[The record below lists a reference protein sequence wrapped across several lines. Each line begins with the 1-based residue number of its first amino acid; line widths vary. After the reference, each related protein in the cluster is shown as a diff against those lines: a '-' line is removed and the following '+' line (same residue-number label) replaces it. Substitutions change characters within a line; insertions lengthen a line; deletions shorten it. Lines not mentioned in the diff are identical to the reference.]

1 MDFSNIKLSIG
12 IVIAIIAQAFGI
24 IWYVAQ
30 LDSTVGNL
38 SSTVDI
44 IQEEKTTVDVAVL
57 QNDIEALKEKIAQSV
72 DSSDLEEAIEELEDE
87 MVKLNTRSA
96 LMENEMRTIMSDH
109 DGINKVLQD
118 MGKSGYGDK
127 RQYGDY
133 DD

>member
-1 MDFSNIKLSIG
+1 MDFSNIKVSIG
-12 IVIAIIAQAFGI
+12 IVVAIIAQAFGI

-72 DSSDLEEAIEELEDE
+72 DSSDLEEAIEELEDAIIE
-87 MVKLNTRSA
+87 LNTRSA
-96 LMENEMRTIMSDH
+96 LMENEM
-109 DGINKVLQD
+109 
-118 MGKSGYGDK
+118 
-127 RQYGDY
+127 
-133 DD
+133 